1 MEPEA
6 TVIQPGWEIY
16 SSDGERVGTVS
27 AVEDDHLEMELEVL
41 GGSALAVPFDAVTA
55 ADGGR
60 VELDVPA
67 AQVGQM
73 GWEGAPNERPDPN
86 G

>member
-6 TVIQPGWEIY
+6 TVIQTGWEIY

-41 GGSALAVPFDAVTA
+41 GGSALAIPFDAVTA
-55 ADGGR
+55 ADDGR

-67 AQVGQM
+67 SQVGQM
-73 GWEGAPNERPDPN
+73 GWEAEPDE
-86 G
+86 GT

>member
-6 TVIQPGWEIY
+6 TVIQTGWEIY

-27 AVEDDHLEMELEVL
+27 AVEDDHLEMELEIL
-41 GGSALAVPFDAVTA
+41 GGSALAIPFDAVTA
-55 ADGGR
+55 ADSGR

-67 AQVGQM
+67 SQVAQM
-73 GWEGAPNERPDPN
+73 GWEAAPGDVS
-86 G
+86 